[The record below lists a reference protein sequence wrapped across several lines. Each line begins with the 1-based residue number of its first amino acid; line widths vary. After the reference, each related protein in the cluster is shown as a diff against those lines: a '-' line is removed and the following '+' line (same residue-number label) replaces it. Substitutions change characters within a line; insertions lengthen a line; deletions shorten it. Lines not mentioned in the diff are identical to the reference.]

1 MKKTFKNVA
10 IMLFAMVALTG
21 CEGNSSQC
29 AHTSCG
35 QGICPSVYENL
46 PFEMKAVEQ
55 PSFPDYQV
63 SIVDF
68 GAKGDGITL
77 NTEAINKAIDAVS
90 AKGGGKVVIPA
101 GIWYTGPI
109 VLKSNVNLHAEANA
123 LVVFSDDFM
132 LYPILDTSFEGLNTR
147 RCQSPLS
154 ANGAENIAITGHG
167 VFDGSG
173 DSWRPV
179 KKGKMTDG
187 QWKKLLASGGVVEN
201 NVWYPTEGSLKGA
214 KATKQFNTPEGLTT
228 EAEWDEVR
236 PWLRPVLLS
245 FVNC

>member
-1 MKKTFKNVA
+1 MKKIFKNVA
-10 IMLFAMVALTG
+10 IMLVAMVALTG
-21 CEGNSSQC
+21 CGGNSSQS
-29 AHTSCG
+29 AQISCG
-35 QGICPSVYENL
+35 QGICPSMYENL
-46 PFEMKAVEQ
+46 PFEMKTVEQ

-132 LYPILDTSFEGLNTR
+132 LYPILDTSFEGLKTR
-147 RCQSPLS
+147 R
-154 ANGAENIAITGHG
+154 
-167 VFDGSG
+167 
-173 DSWRPV
+173 
-179 KKGKMTDG
+179 
-187 QWKKLLASGGVVEN
+187 
-201 NVWYPTEGSLKGA
+201 
-214 KATKQFNTPEGLTT
+214 
-228 EAEWDEVR
+228 
-236 PWLRPVLLS
+236 
-245 FVNC
+245 